1 MRSRQRL
8 SGGVLW
14 DAFLILVLCGGAF
27 VAWRTWDRWKGFVPK
42 LSGVSKEKPVER
54 AEVSLEKK
62 SALAQTRVRQFLAEA
77 GVSEKHILKSYNEAR
92 REGGFSWLESTLELS
107 RPPRFQ
113 PGPFL
118 KRLLVFLS
126 KNDLVL
132 MQDDAGP
139 DAWTLALGDRDHV
152 FQRLV
157 IRGAYLKGGN
167 DS

>member
-1 MRSRQRL
+1 MRSRQRI

-14 DAFLILVLCGGAF
+14 DAFLILVLCVGAF
-27 VAWRTWDRWKGFVPK
+27 LAWRTWDRWKGYVPK
-42 LSGVSKEKPVER
+42 LSGVSKEKHVDR
-54 AEVSLEKK
+54 VNVSLEKK

-77 GVSEKHILKSYNEAR
+77 GVSEKNILKSYNEAR
-92 REGGFSWLESTLELS
+92 RAGGFSWLESTLELS

-113 PGPFL
+113 SGPFL

-157 IRGAYLKGGN
+157 IRGAYIKGGN